1 MPSMDLACASEK
13 SSKGWNRYCNGLIA
27 AELKSI
33 IRYCK
38 KVIQYAPTG
47 ADQGTLRRLL
57 DEDMP
62 VIESPDE
69 LVAMLKDHSDEP
81 VSVVLNGTLN
91 HDFDGQTL
99 LQNLHQALPRA
110 AVVNMV
116 VYNSS
121 LSWLYRLANWLGI
134 RKGPA
139 PTTFLNRLT
148 LEHIARLSGF
158 QITRWRR
165 CVYFPFYCFGVG
177 SLINVTLNWI
187 PIINRFSLANVVTLK
202 PVKPLEANPSLSIVI
217 PARNES
223 GHIHKAISRLP
234 EFPAPIEI
242 IFVEGHS
249 KDDTWSQIQQLQQN
263 YNGPHT
269 IKAYQQTGKGK
280 CDAVRLGFSKASGQL
295 LTILDADLTMPPE
308 KLPLFYEAYVSGKA
322 DFINGSRLVYPME
335 GNAMRPL
342 NWLGNRFFARALSW
356 VLDTPLTDS
365 LCGTKLVSKADYQ
378 RFAQWRYDFGDFDP
392 FGDFE
397 LIFPAAQLGLGVVDI
412 PIRYGAREYGE
423 TNISRFRH
431 GIILLKLTWIGF
443 WKIKLGNVKGAKR

>member
-1 MPSMDLACASEK
+1 MDKEKTIMPSMDLACASEK

-165 CVYFPFYCFGVG
+165 
-177 SLINVTLNWI
+177 
-187 PIINRFSLANVVTLK
+187 
-202 PVKPLEANPSLSIVI
+202 
-217 PARNES
+217 
-223 GHIHKAISRLP
+223 
-234 EFPAPIEI
+234 
-242 IFVEGHS
+242 
-249 KDDTWSQIQQLQQN
+249 
-263 YNGPHT
+263 
-269 IKAYQQTGKGK
+269 
-280 CDAVRLGFSKASGQL
+280 
-295 LTILDADLTMPPE
+295 
-308 KLPLFYEAYVSGKA
+308 
-322 DFINGSRLVYPME
+322 
-335 GNAMRPL
+335 
-342 NWLGNRFFARALSW
+342 
-356 VLDTPLTDS
+356 
-365 LCGTKLVSKADYQ
+365 
-378 RFAQWRYDFGDFDP
+378 
-392 FGDFE
+392 
-397 LIFPAAQLGLGVVDI
+397 
-412 PIRYGAREYGE
+412 
-423 TNISRFRH
+423 
-431 GIILLKLTWIGF
+431 
-443 WKIKLGNVKGAKR
+443 